1 MKYKLLTYTIMMMM
15 SSNYT
20 AKRTA
25 LLDAIDKIRD
35 CMSSDPERY
44 QTLMTNCPWK
54 DVVNLFDHYKD
65 GGIDVDILCEMN
77 ELVCRIIGLGKVIDG
92 SATSYILEEL
102 GEFIDLIRECNVVV
116 MSEREPDMEI
126 EWKTDGRGRKSA
138 VTQADLKCNALICDH
153 LEDVCAMLSQWMGN
167 GKKYIV
173 ISEEN
178 AEMPFEE
185 RAGEDVAGAFWV
197 DPLDGTANFIGMD
210 ADTGQFLDNDF
221 TVNIAYC
228 EPVKVTGDNG
238 VERMRW
244 EPKFG
249 IVSLPATGE
258 IYYGHCDLGSFKIDA
273 DGEEMPLGWTE
284 DLLNGND
291 IDVTQCVGQ
300 KLFEVGGERPPIRVA
315 VSAKHP
321 DPKTKG
327 ILERYFGEHYRS
339 ISAGSSKKILM
350 VVDGLPRCNCCEDAD
365 DADDAND
372 GADIYLRP
380 GPTMEWDIAAAH
392 AVLKFAG
399 GTLVEYV
406 DGMNNFYDM
415 PEVEYNKPSLY
426 NTPFVSL

>member
-1 MKYKLLTYTIMMMM
+1 MFNTNSTLT
-15 SSNYT
+15 
-20 AKRTA
+20 REQ
-25 LLDAIDKIRD
+25 LLDAIDKIRAFKLD
-35 CMSSDPERY
+35 KPETY
-44 QTLMTNCPWK
+44 GKLMMNCPWTELK
-54 DVVNLFDHYKD
+54 DLFADRHK
-65 GGIDVDILCEMN
+65 GIDVDYLSTENRMALLVRHILGFSRV
-77 ELVCRIIGLGKVIDG
+77 LDG
-92 SATSYILEEL
+92 FAASYLLDEL

-116 MSEREPDMEI
+116 MSERHPDMEI
-126 EWKTDGRGRKSA
+126 EWKTDGKGRKSA

-153 LEDVCAMLSQWMGN
+153 LEDVCAMLEQQMGMGN

-178 AEMPFEE
+178 AEVQFEE
-185 RAGEDVAGAFWV
+185 RAGEDVGGAFWV

-210 ADTGQFLDNDF
+210 EETHQFLDNDF

-228 EPVKVTGDNG
+228 EPVRVKYADG
-238 VERMRW
+238 VEKVRW

-284 DLLNGND
+284 DLLNGNN
-291 IDVTQCVGQ
+291 IDVTQYVGQ
-300 KLFEVGGERPPIRVA
+300 KLFEVGDERPPIRVA

-327 ILERYFGEHYRS
+327 ILERYFGEHYET

-350 VVDGLPRCNCCEDAD
+350 VADGLPRCNCCEN
-365 DADDAND
+365 AND
-372 GADIYLRP
+372 GADIYVRP

-406 DGMNNFYDM
+406 DGINNFYDM

-426 NTPFVSL
+426 NTPFVAL